1 MKKIS
6 RIRWLTTLMGLVVLM
21 FTCAGCGQTAAQSN
35 VPKPDASQSR
45 VRIYE
50 SMVELED
57 DSPLI
62 ITGEISRTSV
72 IRDIDDITDFTL
84 LDVKVS
90 QTLKGTVNSGSII
103 VRQTGSAEQ
112 GSAETLL
119 QTGDVVMLFLTPT
132 DLPGEQSSQYYVTG
146 ATAGVYR
153 VTDDTQQSWNVL
165 RSQHGN
171 ASDAWQPVFE
181 RVNVDS
187 GDELPSEL
195 TPAQVYEQVKD
206 SRYVSGFVE
215 MTFDGS
221 THAAMQFMG

>member
-112 GSAETLL
+112 GSAEILL

-206 SRYVSGFVE
+206 
-215 MTFDGS
+215 
-221 THAAMQFMG
+221 

>member
-72 IRDIDDITDFTL
+72 IRDIDDIE
-84 LDVKVS
+84 K
-90 QTLKGTVNSGSII
+90 
-103 VRQTGSAEQ
+103 SAEI
-112 GSAETLL
+112 ANNILRK
-119 QTGDVVMLFLTPT
+119 
-132 DLPGEQSSQYYVTG
+132 VTIPNENKSEKN
-146 ATAGVYR
+146 R
-153 VTDDTQQSWNVL
+153 KKNNDT
-165 RSQHGN
+165 R
-171 ASDAWQPVFE
+171 F
-181 RVNVDS
+181 
-187 GDELPSEL
+187 
-195 TPAQVYEQVKD
+195 
-206 SRYVSGFVE
+206 
-215 MTFDGS
+215 
-221 THAAMQFMG
+221 

>member
-132 DLPGEQSSQYYVTG
+132 DLPENSH
-146 ATAGVYR
+146 
-153 VTDDTQQSWNVL
+153 L
-165 RSQHGN
+165 
-171 ASDAWQPVFE
+171 
-181 RVNVDS
+181 
-187 GDELPSEL
+187 
-195 TPAQVYEQVKD
+195 
-206 SRYVSGFVE
+206 
-215 MTFDGS
+215 S
-221 THAAMQFMG
+221 TM

>member
-119 QTGDVVMLFLTPT
+119 HTGDVVMLFLTPT

-206 SRYVSGFVE
+206 
-215 MTFDGS
+215 
-221 THAAMQFMG
+221 

>member
-50 SMVELED
+50 SM
-57 DSPLI
+57 I

-206 SRYVSGFVE
+206 
-215 MTFDGS
+215 
-221 THAAMQFMG
+221 